1 MVWVKRNPFVLSANL
16 HAGAVVASYPFDD
29 SPSHQHGPHWRSSS
43 SPGLYML
50 PCSGFYSAA
59 PDDAVFQLVAR
70 EYSSKHRTMWTN
82 VNCKVRTRHVTA
94 ASVDTVDTSGDEMIN
109 NLVIKGDNFPGGITN
124 GAQWYDVPGGMQVG
138 SGLRLNMNIFLIS
151 IMVIMFRILTTCTA
165 TRLRSRWS

>member
-1 MVWVKRNPFVLSANL
+1 MVGLRWALRRIGQQGILNSRRELSKRESLESKL
-16 HAGAVVASYPFDD
+16 
-29 SPSHQHGPHWRSSS
+29 
-43 SPGLYML
+43 
-50 PCSGFYSAA
+50 
-59 PDDAVFQLVAR
+59 QLVAR

-94 ASVDTVDTSGDEMIN
+94 ASVATVDTSGDEMIN